1 MDKEGV
7 VPIAHRNDVTGRA
20 ALDQASLTAALQSCE
35 IMEDG
40 EVLGGVSDS
49 NAKRPV
55 QALSVCLC
63 LSLSV
68 RPTGLFF
75 FFFLQPKQKFNWN
88 NIRGGRE

>member
-40 EVLGGVSDS
+40 EVLGG
-49 NAKRPV
+49 AE
-55 QALSVCLC
+55 
-63 LSLSV
+63 
-68 RPTGLFF
+68 
-75 FFFLQPKQKFNWN
+75 
-88 NIRGGRE
+88 GGF

>member
-40 EVLGGVSDS
+40 EVLGGGFLTLMPS
-49 NAKRPV
+49 V
-55 QALSVCLC
+55 QSRLC
-63 LSLSV
+63 LSVSVCPCLSV
-68 RPTGLFF
+68 RQDSFSSFF
-75 FFFLQPKQKFNWN
+75 F
-88 NIRGGRE
+88 

>member
-40 EVLGGVSDS
+40 GGGVSDS

-63 LSLSV
+63 LSPSV

-75 FFFLQPKQKFNWN
+75 FFFFFAAEAEVQL
-88 NIRGGRE
+88 E

>member
-7 VPIAHRNDVTGRA
+7 VPIARRNDVTGRA

-55 QALSVCLC
+55 QALSVCLR

-68 RPTGLFF
+68 RPCGHMRQDSFF
-75 FFFLQPKQKFNWN
+75 FFAAEAEVQL
-88 NIRGGRE
+88 E